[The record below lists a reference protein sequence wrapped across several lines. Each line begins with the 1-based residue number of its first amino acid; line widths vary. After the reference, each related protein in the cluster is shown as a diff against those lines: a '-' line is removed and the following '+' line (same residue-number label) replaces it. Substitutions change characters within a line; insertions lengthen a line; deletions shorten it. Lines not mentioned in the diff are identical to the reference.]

1 MMDSDVMFLMETRRR
16 DRIARAVNPTAGS
29 FKWRDLA
36 PAAALL
42 FIGLLGLVAATL
54 APTGR
59 DGQYAVVAPP
69 WYDLPETLALIRTA
83 NGGIVDA
90 GGPDNMVIAQSDD
103 PGFVDA
109 AYRAGA
115 WAVIDPMRLRGC
127 VGFKPASMPGQGG

>member
-1 MMDSDVMFLMETRRR
+1 MIGKAMFRMKPRRR
-16 DRIARAVNPTAGS
+16 DRIAKVAGPAADG
-29 FKWRDLA
+29 FKWRDLV

-42 FIGLLGLVAATL
+42 FVGLIGLAAATL

-90 GGPDNMVIAQSDD
+90 GGPGNMVIAQSDD
-103 PGFVDA
+103 PAFVDA

-127 VGFKPASMPGQGG
+127 VGFRPASAPAQGG